1 MPSSNEVEWQPIC
14 TRMSKGGLIRRSS
27 PSPPSPPSPYIR
39 SHIIIILFGI
49 RETDLHRKMDC
60 RSLWQHPHAR
70 SHNDCSVIYRYPTL
84 TYSHVTNYLSNYLSI
99 YCLTLLSIYLSIK
112 SVNREESRTAPLFF
126 LEPTLAQTFLHLGLL
141 SNASSR

>member
-1 MPSSNEVEWQPIC
+1 MVSFVGHHHHHHHHHHHIFVVISLLSSSESVRRIFTARWIVDRCGAAP
-14 TRMSKGGLIRRSS
+14 TR
-27 PSPPSPPSPYIR
+27 
-39 SHIIIILFGI
+39 
-49 RETDLHRKMDC
+49 
-60 RSLWQHPHAR
+60 AR